1 MRHYV
6 RFDIFE
12 NMSSKFDESCSRK
25 NPVPTLSLLSN
36 SQMFDTHVGRDR
48 PPIVQRLVDALD
60 EREWHEAHSALDDF
74 CRVYTPPTGSIVS
87 YEDVDKVWALI
98 GVVVLAT
105 RSSSSAW
112 HVQRSKE
119 PCSSLDRLVECIR
132 KIQSSEWSILEN
144 VVRVKRGVFKV

>member
-1 MRHYV
+1 MP
-6 RFDIFE
+6 
-12 NMSSKFDESCSRK
+12 SKFDESFSRG

-36 SQMFDTHVGRDR
+36 SKMFDTHVGRDR

-60 EREWHEAHSALDDF
+60 ERAWDDAHSALDDF
-74 CRVYTPPTGSIVS
+74 CRVYTPPKGSLVT

-98 GVVVLAT
+98 GVVVWAT

-119 PCSSLDRLVECIR
+119 PCSSFDRLVECIR

-144 VVRVKRGVFKV
+144 VVRFKRGVIRL